1 MTGTTA
7 GHGCP
12 TSLTGADSARSERIA
27 RTCALG
33 DPLADTVAAELHDR
47 GRIAR
52 RSLAGLLAAGDTAGT
67 LTPAQADLWHDVQAA
82 GIEDL
87 LGRGALVHHRADPES
102 VRIVHGASSVA
113 HVGAASDSPW
123 STSRLIRDGRLR
135 PVAHRRVA
143 DTVHWAVI
151 ALEPGS
157 LLADGPAHRATL
169 RLRLRAAVLRHAQ
182 LHGLAAH
189 TDPVL
194 PGTPITQLDL
204 LRCWLGAT
212 VRARALLTESRAVA
226 APVPAELR
234 RIWQHLG
241 HLLGVHAELLDA
253 PGHLLELAAPGGVD
267 VRRGASP
274 ALTAAVAV
282 AVVDALT
289 GEPPLVRSPRERIL
303 RTVRTVHRR
312 AQKHPEA
319 FAG

>member
-7 GHGCP
+7 GHGHP
-12 TSLTGADSARSERIA
+12 VPLTGADTARSERIA
-27 RTCALG
+27 RICALG

-82 GIEDL
+82 AAEDL
-87 LGRGALVHHRADPES
+87 LGRGALVHHRADPEL
-102 VRIVHGASSVA
+102 VRIVHGAGSVA

-123 STSRLIRDGRLR
+123 PTSALVRGGRLR
-135 PVAHRRVA
+135 PVAHRCVA
-143 DTVHWAVI
+143 DTVHWAVS

-157 LLADGPAHRATL
+157 LLAGGPGHQATL

-189 TDPVL
+189 ADPVL
-194 PGTPITQLDL
+194 PGAPIAQLDL

-212 VRARALLTESRAVA
+212 TRARTLLTESRAVA
-226 APVPAELR
+226 MPVPAPLR

-253 PGHLLELAAPGGVD
+253 PSHLLELAAPGGID

-274 ALTAAVAV
+274 ALTSAVAV
-282 AVVDALT
+282 AVVDALA
-289 GEPPLVRSPRERIL
+289 GEPPLVRSSREHIL

-312 AQKHPEA
+312 AQEHPEA

>member
-7 GHGCP
+7 GHGHP
-12 TSLTGADSARSERIA
+12 ASSTGADTARSERIA
-27 RTCALG
+27 RICTLG

-52 RSLAGLLAAGDTAGT
+52 RSLAGLLAAGDTVAT

-82 GIEDL
+82 GTEDL
-87 LGRGALVHHRADPES
+87 LGRGALVHHRADPEL
-102 VRIVHGASSVA
+102 VRIVHGAGSVA

-123 STSRLIRDGRLR
+123 PTSGLVRGGRLR

-143 DTVHWAVI
+143 ETVHWAVST
-151 ALEPGS
+151 LEPGS
-157 LLADGPAHRATL
+157 LLTGGPGHQATL

-189 TDPVL
+189 ADPVL
-194 PGTPITQLDL
+194 PGAPVAQLDL

-212 VRARALLTESRAVA
+212 TRARTLLIESRAVA
-226 APVPAELR
+226 APVPPELR

-253 PGHLLELAAPGGVD
+253 PSHLLDLAAPGGID

-274 ALTAAVAV
+274 ALTSAVAV
-282 AVVDALT
+282 AVVDALA
-289 GEPPLVRSPRERIL
+289 GEPPLVRSSRERIL

>member
-1 MTGTTA
+1 MTGTAA
-7 GHGCP
+7 GHGRP
-12 TSLTGADSARSERIA
+12 TSLTGADTARSERIA
-27 RTCALG
+27 RICALG

-82 GIEDL
+82 GAEDL
-87 LGRGALVHHRADPES
+87 LGRGALVHHRGDPEL
-102 VRIVHGASSVA
+102 VA
-113 HVGAASDSPW
+113 VS
-123 STSRLIRDGRLR
+123 
-135 PVAHRRVA
+135 
-143 DTVHWAVI
+143 
-151 ALEPGS
+151 ALDPGS
-157 LLADGPAHRATL
+157 LLAGGPGHRATL

-189 TDPVL
+189 ADPVL
-194 PGTPITQLDL
+194 PGAPITQLDL

-212 VRARALLTESRAVA
+212 ARARALRTDSRAVA

-253 PGHLLELAAPGGVD
+253 PGHLLELAAPGGID
-267 VRRGASP
+267 VRRDASP
-274 ALTAAVAV
+274 ALTSAVAHG
-282 AVVDALT
+282 VVDALA
-289 GEPPLVRSPRERIL
+289 GEPPLVRSSRERIL